1 MQTKEKK
8 ISWFWSEFSW
18 FQLIWPELSWFQLR
32 AGHAAAQPKNKTIFS
47 QVQFV
52 CCLYTMTSFFSTS
65 LNMSDSLLMPC
76 DRKKQQQ
83 QKYYDEFSFSLNL
96 EKNVAKIQTNSSL
109 NSALYKLTL
118 RHRNI
123 CFSNISKTVRSVLN
137 LDRSLP
143 LNADPS

>member
-8 ISWFWSEFSW
+8 SADFDRKSADFSW
-18 FQLIWPELSWFQLR
+18 FDRNL
-32 AGHAAAQPKNKTIFS
+32 AGFSLEQATLQRSLKTKQFFS

-76 DRKKQQQ
+76 DRKKQKQQQ

-96 EKNVAKIQTNSSL
+96 EKKCCQNTNKLFIKKNMGSTSHYL
-109 NSALYKLTL
+109 N
-118 RHRNI
+118 N
-123 CFSNISKTVRSVLN
+123 
-137 LDRSLP
+137 
-143 LNADPS
+143 